1 MLSLFVVLFVAF
13 NLVSGERNT
22 NITEVQRCANIAI
35 GNGCSMSSITAL
47 INNTL
52 HGSIA
57 CGSRKEAI
65 YAANECGSSSNGQYC
80 GKADLYQSDLNALQ
94 DDCRSVLQGSY
105 CSSSSNCS
113 VKLRSLRSSLGCCI
127 NAVLNRS
134 DIENNHY
141 LGLFTHDLWNRCG
154 VQTVPG
160 TCSAGNTLLYT
171 FTSQRSCNHTELQNT
186 LLEDYC
192 ITTRQTQIQNAL
204 RGMSSCDPYIDYY
217 NSVCSVDSS
226 NRYCLSIN
234 NLTYIQEAYV
244 DPIIRSCFAGN
255 ALNCSSSCVNYL
267 TVFKNDYG
275 CCMNALFNST
285 FAEVHDVYHST
296 PVRIGF
302 VYPTCG
308 IEPPPL
314 GCNLRIIA
322 PADGNNGGNNG
333 NNGNTTSGIGSVT
346 QNGGGI
352 SFLIAAAVILL
363 LLGAIFT

>member
-1 MLSLFVVLFVAF
+1 MLSLFVVLLAAF
-13 NLVSGERNT
+13 SLVSGQRNT

-47 INNTL
+47 INDTL

-65 YAANECGSSSNGQYC
+65 QAANECGRSSDGQYC
-80 GKADLYQSDLNALQ
+80 GKAHLYQSDLNVLQ
-94 DDCRSVLQGSY
+94 DSCQSARQGSS
-105 CSSSSNCS
+105 CSSDCS
-113 VKLRSLRSSLGCCI
+113 TKLSSLRSSLGCCI
-127 NAVLNRS
+127 NAVFNKS
-134 DIENNHY
+134 DSGYDQY
-141 LGLFTHDLWNRCG
+141 LGLFTHDLWSLCG

-160 TCSAGNTLLYT
+160 TCSAGNTLSYT
-171 FTSQRSCNHTELQNT
+171 FTSQRTCNHTELQNT
-186 LLEDYC
+186 ILKDYC
-192 ITTRQTQIQNAL
+192 ITYRQTQIQNAL
-204 RGMSSCDPYIDYY
+204 RGISSCDPYIEYY

-226 NRYCLSIN
+226 NKYCLSIN
-234 NLTYIQEAYV
+234 NLTYIQQAYV
-244 DPIIRSCFAGN
+244 DPIIMNCFAGN
-255 ALNCSSSCVNYL
+255 ALNCSSSCVNSL

-285 FAEVHDVYHST
+285 FAEVHDVYEST

-308 IEPPPL
+308 IEPPPIT
-314 GCNLRIIA
+314 CNLRIIA
-322 PADGNNGGNNG
+322 PTGNNGGNNS
-333 NNGNTTSGIGSVT
+333 NITSGMGSVA

-352 SFLIAAAVILL
+352 SFLIAAAVVLL